1 MAEREKARLQKV
13 SERRRQQRH
22 QRGLQYRCQSD
33 AEWLASRER
42 ERVRLLEGRVAEQ
55 DARATKL
62 EAMVS
67 ALCRQLANSVRS
79 VHAWRLLRS
88 EVLSK
93 AIYEL

>member
-1 MAEREKARLQKV
+1 MLCWAGEQ
-13 SERRRQQRH
+13 
-22 QRGLQYRCQSD
+22 
-33 AEWLASRER
+33 LAGER